1 MLFRCEVSFYV
12 MCCQVMWCHVMWCS
26 VMSCEVMWRDATGW
40 DAMRLWG
47 RAYVLGWLWGHV
59 RWCEFGDDALWARKA
74 HVTKK
79 PWDMHSDVWC
89 GPGMQT
95 TTRLRTATVT
105 AKPSR
110 RNAPDHRVLRCTRKY
125 YYVPHNITHNV
136 LQSTSRYDTVLLR
149 TRNYYTIQYYTAL
162 ELPTQYCSVLQ
173 VLLHTRMYYSVLSF
187 FEVLVSTAPL
197 HRATLKPSDAQHRDP
212 VWQHKAT
219 KRGTSTSPN
228 TAPDTKTGTPTAQL
242 QLHNCTYIFL
252 WATLKGNF
260 RGCPKKRF
268 FEHVSNP
275 SAIIGSQSKS
285 NSSGRPKDC
294 FSTHPYTLVSQS
306 KHNF

>member
-1 MLFRCEVSFYV
+1 MWCAVKW
-12 MCCQVMWCHVMWCS
+12 CDVMWCDVVSCHVKWCGAMPRDGMLCGCEA
-26 VMSCEVMWRDATGW
+26 VRMCLVGCEVMCVDVNLEM
-40 DAMRLWG
+40 MR
-47 RAYVLGWLWGHV
+47 
-59 RWCEFGDDALWARKA
+59 CEHGKPMSP
-74 HVTKK
+74 KK

-187 FEVLVSTAPL
+187 FAVLVSTAPL

-228 TAPDTKTGTPTAQL
+228 SAPDTKTGTPTAQL

-285 NSSGRPKDC
+285 NSSGCPKDC

>member
-1 MLFRCEVSFYV
+1 
-12 MCCQVMWCHVMWCS
+12 
-26 VMSCEVMWRDATGW
+26 
-40 DAMRLWG
+40 
-47 RAYVLGWLWGHV
+47 
-59 RWCEFGDDALWARKA
+59 
-74 HVTKK
+74 
-79 PWDMHSDVWC
+79 MHSDVWC

-187 FEVLVSTAPL
+187 FAVLVSTAPL

-212 VWQHKAT
+212 V
-219 KRGTSTSPN
+219 
-228 TAPDTKTGTPTAQL
+228 
-242 QLHNCTYIFL
+242 
-252 WATLKGNF
+252 
-260 RGCPKKRF
+260 
-268 FEHVSNP
+268 
-275 SAIIGSQSKS
+275 
-285 NSSGRPKDC
+285 
-294 FSTHPYTLVSQS
+294 
-306 KHNF
+306 